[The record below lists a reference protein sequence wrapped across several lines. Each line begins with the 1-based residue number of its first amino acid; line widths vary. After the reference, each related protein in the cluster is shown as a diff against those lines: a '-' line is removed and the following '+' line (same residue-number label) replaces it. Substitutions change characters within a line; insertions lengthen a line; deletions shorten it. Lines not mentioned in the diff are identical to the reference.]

1 MAPADAGL
9 PIMSAVSH
17 ISEGSRM
24 NPSASATFTSWNRSV
39 AARTSASV
47 GSPGPGESAMAGSP
61 AEAKAIVAASAA
73 IRSAVFIGVP
83 PDVSGLLNQ
92 RPARLNRY
100 RLLWPLYV
108 HAIGSDRTSWNRSVA
123 ARTSASVGSPGPGE
137 SAMAGSPA
145 EAKAIVAASAAI
157 RSAVFIGVPP
167 DVSGLLNQR
176 PARLNRYRL
185 LWPLYV
191 HAIG

>member
-108 HAIGSDRTSWNRSVA
+108 HAIGSPGSRARRGCRTCGPPDGGAAAVAGGVLGTPLREA
-123 ARTSASVGSPGPGE
+123 AR
-137 SAMAGSPA
+137 
-145 EAKAIVAASAAI
+145 I
-157 RSAVFIGVPP
+157 
-167 DVSGLLNQR
+167 
-176 PARLNRYRL
+176 
-185 LWPLYV
+185 
-191 HAIG
+191 HA